1 MQLQLIIGV
10 HVNAACIY
18 LLMKFSLI
26 YSESAL
32 LQIIIKHTYMY
43 ISETEISVFA
53 QIRSACI

>member
-32 LQIIIKHTYMY
+32 LQIIIKHTY